1 MTFDEAIRTLQHAS
15 ALNEAGYLTRSAALE
30 IKKKVGEELVKTY
43 YEESA
48 KYTVNDAITII
59 KED

>member
-15 ALNEAGYLTRSAALE
+15 ILNEAGYLTRSAALE

-48 KYTVNDAITII
+48 KYAVNDAINII